1 MFRGIHFGRGQA
13 GLLAVL
19 LLVGTTPVQAG
30 GRLFRRAR
38 VAHAPAAVS
47 QAPAYVPAARV
58 VPYANANA
66 PTTMLGT
73 FYPDNYMT
81 VRGNF
86 PAGGG
91 YSPLGAMGDQNLV
104 EYGPLSSMRPIPA
117 PVLTY
122 VRGFDGRVYP
132 TQGTAFSYPNLPTV
146 APVIYPTQAT
156 DVLGFP
162 QSGTPPW
169 WKNAINW
176 IDQN

>member
-1 MFRGIHFGRGQA
+1 MFHGKGSIRCLT
-13 GLLAVL
+13 GLLAL
-19 LLVGTTPVQAG
+19 ILSLSATQARAG
-30 GRLFRRAR
+30 GRFFRRAR
-38 VAHAPAAVS
+38 VAPAPAPV
-47 QAPAYVPAARV
+47 APAPRLVPTARL

-66 PTTMLGT
+66 PTPMLGT
-73 FYPDNYMT
+73 FYSDNYMI

-91 YSPLGAMGDQNLV
+91 YSPLGAAGEQNLV
-104 EYGPLSSMRPIPA
+104 EYGPLSSMRATAA

-122 VRGFDGRVYP
+122 VRGYDGRIYP

-146 APVIYPTQAT
+146 SPVIYPTQAT

-162 QSGTPPW
+162 ESGTPPW
-169 WKNAINW
+169 WKNGINW